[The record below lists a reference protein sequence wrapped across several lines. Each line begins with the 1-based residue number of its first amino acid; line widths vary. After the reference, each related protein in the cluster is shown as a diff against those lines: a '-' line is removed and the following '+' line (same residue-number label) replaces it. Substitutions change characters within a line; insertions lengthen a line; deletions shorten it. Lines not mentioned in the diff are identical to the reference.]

1 MTKKDE
7 SPEEAANPYWSDE
20 LLAVLAEALGD
31 EDRARQTL
39 EGIIQQAQEGKAMQ
53 TLSTERLASHLTEL
67 YGRIAE
73 GVQNSGVKKR
83 RSLDTKSGVVAQA
96 ATAAIDK
103 AHSELL
109 EELLEERV
117 AMAEELAERKRELT
131 KAKDKSDATVRV
143 ASALERAK
151 EAAEAESRKA
161 SAALEKLKGER
172 AATLLRSQK
181 AEIKANDA
189 NAKREALRTATEEML
204 SLLSQMNPDMVKPV
218 RDALRAAKTPS
229 EPPPQEELQADYTTP
244 EERDG
249 SGSEHNG
256 NESDAR
262 SDDPVRGGGGTRRS
276 RRPGG
281 GERSQHGVSSA
292 ACRAG
297 TAGGSQSPRQL

>member
-7 SPEEAANPYWSDE
+7 SPEEGANPYWSDE

-53 TLSTERLASHLTEL
+53 TLSTERLASYLTEL

-151 EAAEAESRKA
+151 EAAEAESRSWTRCA
-161 SAALEKLKGER
+161 PMRAMWHLAGLIWAPGGAVVRPPISA
-172 AATLLRSQK
+172 T
-181 AEIKANDA
+181 
-189 NAKREALRTATEEML
+189 RTAL
-204 SLLSQMNPDMVKPV
+204 Q
-218 RDALRAAKTPS
+218 ALGQ
-229 EPPPQEELQADYTTP
+229 PPPEKPIYALSIAW
-244 EERDG
+244 
-249 SGSEHNG
+249 
-256 NESDAR
+256 
-262 SDDPVRGGGGTRRS
+262 
-276 RRPGG
+276 
-281 GERSQHGVSSA
+281 
-292 ACRAG
+292 
-297 TAGGSQSPRQL
+297 

>member
-7 SPEEAANPYWSDE
+7 SPEEGANPYWSDE

-53 TLSTERLASHLTEL
+53 TLSTERLASYLTEL

-189 NAKREALRTATEEML
+189 CPM
-204 SLLSQMNPDMVKPV
+204 D
-218 RDALRAAKTPS
+218 
-229 EPPPQEELQADYTTP
+229 ELD
-244 EERDG
+244 
-249 SGSEHNG
+249 
-256 NESDAR
+256 
-262 SDDPVRGGGGTRRS
+262 
-276 RRPGG
+276 
-281 GERSQHGVSSA
+281 
-292 ACRAG
+292 
-297 TAGGSQSPRQL
+297 

>member
-1 MTKKDE
+1 MTKTED
-7 SPEEAANPYWSDE
+7 SPEEAKSPYWSDE

-39 EGIIQQAQEGKAMQ
+39 EGIIQQAQEGKAMR
-53 TLSTERLASHLTEL
+53 TLSTERLASYLTEL

-83 RSLDTKSGVVAQA
+83 RSLDTKSGVVVRA

-151 EAAEAESRKA
+151 EAAEAE
-161 SAALEKLKGER
+161 
-172 AATLLRSQK
+172 
-181 AEIKANDA
+181 
-189 NAKREALRTATEEML
+189 
-204 SLLSQMNPDMVKPV
+204 
-218 RDALRAAKTPS
+218 
-229 EPPPQEELQADYTTP
+229 
-244 EERDG
+244 
-249 SGSEHNG
+249 
-256 NESDAR
+256 
-262 SDDPVRGGGGTRRS
+262 
-276 RRPGG
+276 
-281 GERSQHGVSSA
+281 
-292 ACRAG
+292 
-297 TAGGSQSPRQL
+297 

>member
-7 SPEEAANPYWSDE
+7 SPEEATNPYWSDE

-117 AMAEELAERKRELT
+117 AMAEELA
-131 KAKDKSDATVRV
+131 DAG
-143 ASALERAK
+143 
-151 EAAEAESRKA
+151 
-161 SAALEKLKGER
+161 AALEAAVRQR
-172 AATLLRSQK
+172 AAQSHAT
-181 AEIKANDA
+181 
-189 NAKREALRTATEEML
+189 TEE
-204 SLLSQMNPDMVKPV
+204 N
-218 RDALRAAKTPS
+218 RA
-229 EPPPQEELQADYTTP
+229 
-244 EERDG
+244 
-249 SGSEHNG
+249 
-256 NESDAR
+256 
-262 SDDPVRGGGGTRRS
+262 S
-276 RRPGG
+276 RFR
-281 GERSQHGVSSA
+281 
-292 ACRAG
+292 
-297 TAGGSQSPRQL
+297 

>member
-7 SPEEAANPYWSDE
+7 SPEEATNPYWSDE

-39 EGIIQQAQEGKAMQ
+39 EGIIQQAQEGKAMR
-53 TLSTERLASHLTEL
+53 TLSTERLASYLTEL

-83 RSLDTKSGVVAQA
+83 RSLDTKSGVVVRA

-117 AMAEELAERKRELT
+117 AMAEELAERKRELA

-151 EAAEAESRKA
+151 EAAEALEVGDIARGMEMRSESSPVEK
-161 SAALEKLKGER
+161 SAER
-172 AATLLRSQK
+172 
-181 AEIKANDA
+181 N
-189 NAKREALRTATEEML
+189 
-204 SLLSQMNPDMVKPV
+204 
-218 RDALRAAKTPS
+218 
-229 EPPPQEELQADYTTP
+229 
-244 EERDG
+244 
-249 SGSEHNG
+249 EHDVVIG
-256 NESDAR
+256 
-262 SDDPVRGGGGTRRS
+262 VS
-276 RRPGG
+276 RRHEAVAVVGLQGG
-281 GERSQHGVSSA
+281 A
-292 ACRAG
+292 
-297 TAGGSQSPRQL
+297 